1 MIGLFD
7 STGRVAVV
15 VGGGD
20 KSLVSCRVSLV
31 DKPCPCST

>member
-1 MIGLFD
+1 MADLFD

-20 KSLVSCRVSLV
+20 KSLISCRVFLV
-31 DKPCPCST
+31 DKSCQCST